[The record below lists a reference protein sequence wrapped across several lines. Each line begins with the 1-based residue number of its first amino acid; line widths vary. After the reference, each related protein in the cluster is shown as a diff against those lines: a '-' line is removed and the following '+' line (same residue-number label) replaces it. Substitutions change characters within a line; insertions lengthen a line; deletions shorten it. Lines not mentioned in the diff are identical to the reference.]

1 MNVVML
7 QLPRPQMST
16 SCTCAVDADG
26 EGAALVMLRHC
37 TLLAGTSLW
46 EWLSLGY
53 DHPEN
58 QSAQERFPDENK
70 VQKSAHG
77 SLDNKERPGS

>member
-1 MNVVML
+1 MRTMKVL
-7 QLPRPQMST
+7 H
-16 SCTCAVDADG
+16 C
-26 EGAALVMLRHC
+26 AALVTLRHC

-70 VQKSAHG
+70 VQTSADG
-77 SLDNKERPGS
+77 SLDNEEGPGS